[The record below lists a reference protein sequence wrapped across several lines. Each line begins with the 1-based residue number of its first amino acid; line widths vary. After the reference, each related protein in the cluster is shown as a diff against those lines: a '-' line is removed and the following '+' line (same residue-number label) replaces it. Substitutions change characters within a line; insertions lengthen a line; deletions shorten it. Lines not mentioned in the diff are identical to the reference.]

1 MYTSLAKVFYKNPD
15 DYETIYL
22 SRYNSENSEHL
33 YFSYIEPSP
42 FFMYTKEITH
52 LLSDIHKLNT
62 EIILSIERLPGV
74 AISAFTR
81 KSLVEEIFQTNEI
94 EGVRSTRKEI
104 TNILDKPSVRKRFSG
119 IVNKYLK
126 LDQSN
131 SIKTCQ
137 DIRTIY
143 NEIVYEEIKEENEK
157 SLPDG
162 DIFRKDSVSIYSAT
176 NTEIHKGLY
185 PESKIIGAMTEALN
199 ILNSTDIDSL
209 IAVAIFHYLFGYI
222 HPFYDGN
229 GRTGRF
235 ISSCYL
241 TQILNPLIGYRLSY
255 TIKKNQKKYYD
266 AFDVTNNKN
275 SKGDLTIFIIS
286 FLEILQAS
294 MENLNTALQV
304 RKESLDYYSSVL
316 EKIVKK
322 HIDKKKESNYISQI
336 LFLLA
341 QVELFSKDGITI
353 SEISNHISLNSQSIK
368 KLMEN
373 NIVTNF
379 IKIDK
384 SRKAYRYSINLDALN
399 KESDKSLSHM

>member
-1 MYTSLAKVFYKNPD
+1 M
-15 DYETIYL
+15 
-22 SRYNSENSEHL
+22 
-33 YFSYIEPSP
+33 
-42 FFMYTKEITH
+42 
-52 LLSDIHKLNT
+52 
-62 EIILSIERLPGV
+62 
-74 AISAFTR
+74 
-81 KSLVEEIFQTNEI
+81 
-94 EGVRSTRKEI
+94 
-104 TNILDKPSVRKRFSG
+104 
-119 IVNKYLK
+119 
-126 LDQSN
+126 
-131 SIKTCQ
+131 
-137 DIRTIY
+137 
-143 NEIVYEEIKEENEK
+143 
-157 SLPDG
+157 
-162 DIFRKDSVSIYSAT
+162 
-176 NTEIHKGLY
+176 
-185 PESKIIGAMTEALN
+185 
-199 ILNSTDIDSL
+199 
-209 IAVAIFHYLFGYI
+209 
-222 HPFYDGN
+222 
-229 GRTGRF
+229 
-235 ISSCYL
+235 
-241 TQILNPLIGYRLSY
+241 SY

-379 IKIDK
+379 IKVDK